1 MRKASIIGGILFV
14 LILWVGVSFDF
25 ADQIAIILTSVWGV
39 MGFSFVFNI
48 WFDVHKLGTTK
59 EDSE

>member
-14 LILWVGVSFDF
+14 LILWTSVSFDF
-25 ADQIAIILTSVWGV
+25 VDQIAIIMVSVWGV

-48 WFDVHKLGTTK
+48 CYDVHKLGNTK
-59 EDSE
+59 EETQ